1 MYPELHTTASH
12 GSKWGQSLKDD
23 FHENGKLGLRFTRVS
38 RSLEFYSKLI
48 NLKSCNRNATQ
59 KFLDSKCILRAEEEF
74 LCKKRILDRNV
85 HKEV

>member
-12 GSKWGQSLKDD
+12 GSKWGQSQKDD
-23 FHENGKLGLRFTRVS
+23 FHENGKLGLRFTRVN

-74 LCKKRILDRNV
+74 LCKKRILDRNI
-85 HKEV
+85 HREV